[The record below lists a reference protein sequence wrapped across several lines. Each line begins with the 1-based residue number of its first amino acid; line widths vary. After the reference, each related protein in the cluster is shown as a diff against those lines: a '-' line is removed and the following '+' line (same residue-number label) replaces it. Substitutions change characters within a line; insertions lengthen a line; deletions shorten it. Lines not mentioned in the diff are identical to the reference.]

1 MTWLLVG
8 AAAVLGAA
16 VTWVLTARRE
26 ADRPDGLDRIEPTD
40 EGDDSSAFGG
50 TPTPPSAQ
58 IGPAEGWMRDAEDED
73 ALLAHDE
80 VDAEVAPTVNI
91 PPVRAATPTGDVA
104 GVGEPETVA
113 AVDAESEATAPSP
126 HGEPAEEPRARDR
139 SAPD

>member
-1 MTWLLVG
+1 MTWLLVA

-16 VTWVLTARRE
+16 VTWVLTARRD
-26 ADRPDGLDRIEPTD
+26 ADRPEDLDRVDQAD

-50 TPTPPSAQ
+50 TPTPPSAE

-73 ALLAHDE
+73 ALLGHDG
-80 VDAEVAPTVNI
+80 VAADVAPTVNI

-113 AVDAESEATAPSP
+113 AVEAESEATAPTP
-126 HGEPAEEPRARDR
+126 HGEPAEDPRARDR